1 MNIMFIIPRMG
12 GGGAERVTAHIAN
25 YLSENDYDVTLTTFI
40 SGESFYSLN
49 KEINYIGASCNVS
62 KKSVLRKFSMIKE
75 LFKAVK
81 YISKIIDDIKPD
93 VVISMLTTADI
104 ITYMV
109 KKYGKYHNFKW
120 ISSER
125 AAPSERNIIY
135 QRILNKIYQST
146 DMFVCQGNVMFDY
159 YSFVQN
165 RCIIANP
172 LFSLKLPEII
182 EERKPMEI
190 VASGRLD
197 PKKNFSLLIEAFSMV
212 LKEINISVTLKIYGE
227 GPQRNTLQS
236 QINELQLGDKIIL
249 EGSVSDLHD
258 RINGAALFV
267 LSSNYEGFPN
277 VLLEAMAMG
286 LPVISTDFQSGIARE
301 LIGSENGIIVPV
313 GDVRALKSAIVKILN
328 NKIYRLKM
336 RKNNPY
342 VREQYNI
349 DTIIKKWLKIIEMR

>member
-62 KKSVLRKFSMIKE
+62 K
-75 LFKAVK
+75 
-81 YISKIIDDIKPD
+81 
-93 VVISMLTTADI
+93 
-104 ITYMV
+104 TYMV

-197 PKKNFSLLIEAFSMV
+197 PQKNFSLLIEAFSMV

-328 NKIYRLKM
+328 NKIL
-336 RKNNPY
+336 
-342 VREQYNI
+342 I
-349 DTIIKKWLKIIEMR
+349 LL

>member
-1 MNIMFIIPRMG
+1 
-12 GGGAERVTAHIAN
+12 
-25 YLSENDYDVTLTTFI
+25 
-40 SGESFYSLN
+40 
-49 KEINYIGASCNVS
+49 
-62 KKSVLRKFSMIKE
+62 
-75 LFKAVK
+75 
-81 YISKIIDDIKPD
+81 
-93 VVISMLTTADI
+93 
-104 ITYMV
+104 
-109 KKYGKYHNFKW
+109 
-120 ISSER
+120 
-125 AAPSERNIIY
+125 
-135 QRILNKIYQST
+135 
-146 DMFVCQGNVMFDY
+146 MFDY

-197 PKKNFSLLIEAFSMV
+197 PQKNFSLLIEAFSMV

>member
-1 MNIMFIIPRMG
+1 M
-12 GGGAERVTAHIAN
+12 
-25 YLSENDYDVTLTTFI
+25 
-40 SGESFYSLN
+40 
-49 KEINYIGASCNVS
+49 
-62 KKSVLRKFSMIKE
+62 
-75 LFKAVK
+75 
-81 YISKIIDDIKPD
+81 
-93 VVISMLTTADI
+93 
-104 ITYMV
+104 
-109 KKYGKYHNFKW
+109 
-120 ISSER
+120 
-125 AAPSERNIIY
+125 
-135 QRILNKIYQST
+135 
-146 DMFVCQGNVMFDY
+146 
-159 YSFVQN
+159 
-165 RCIIANP
+165 
-172 LFSLKLPEII
+172 FSLKLPEII

-197 PKKNFSLLIEAFSMV
+197 PQKNFSLLIEAFSMV

-236 QINELQLGDKIIL
+236 QINELRLGDKIIL

>member
-1 MNIMFIIPRMG
+1 
-12 GGGAERVTAHIAN
+12 
-25 YLSENDYDVTLTTFI
+25 
-40 SGESFYSLN
+40 
-49 KEINYIGASCNVS
+49 
-62 KKSVLRKFSMIKE
+62 
-75 LFKAVK
+75 
-81 YISKIIDDIKPD
+81 
-93 VVISMLTTADI
+93 
-104 ITYMV
+104 
-109 KKYGKYHNFKW
+109 
-120 ISSER
+120 
-125 AAPSERNIIY
+125 
-135 QRILNKIYQST
+135 
-146 DMFVCQGNVMFDY
+146 MFDY

-197 PKKNFSLLIEAFSMV
+197 PQKNFSLLIEAFSMV

-236 QINELQLGDKIIL
+236 QINELRLGDKIIL

>member
-109 KKYGKYHNFKW
+109 KKYG
-120 ISSER
+120 
-125 AAPSERNIIY
+125 
-135 QRILNKIYQST
+135 
-146 DMFVCQGNVMFDY
+146 NVMFDY

-197 PKKNFSLLIEAFSMV
+197 PQKNFSLLIEAFSMV

>member
-81 YISKIIDDIKPD
+81 YISKIIDEIKPD

-146 DMFVCQGNVMFDY
+146 DMFVKGTSCL
-159 YSFVQN
+159 
-165 RCIIANP
+165 II
-172 LFSLKLPEII
+172 
-182 EERKPMEI
+182 
-190 VASGRLD
+190 
-197 PKKNFSLLIEAFSMV
+197 
-212 LKEINISVTLKIYGE
+212 T
-227 GPQRNTLQS
+227 
-236 QINELQLGDKIIL
+236 
-249 EGSVSDLHD
+249 
-258 RINGAALFV
+258 ALFKIDV
-267 LSSNYEGFPN
+267 L
-277 VLLEAMAMG
+277 
-286 LPVISTDFQSGIARE
+286 
-301 LIGSENGIIVPV
+301 
-313 GDVRALKSAIVKILN
+313 
-328 NKIYRLKM
+328 
-336 RKNNPY
+336 
-342 VREQYNI
+342 
-349 DTIIKKWLKIIEMR
+349 

>member
-1 MNIMFIIPRMG
+1 
-12 GGGAERVTAHIAN
+12 
-25 YLSENDYDVTLTTFI
+25 
-40 SGESFYSLN
+40 
-49 KEINYIGASCNVS
+49 
-62 KKSVLRKFSMIKE
+62 
-75 LFKAVK
+75 
-81 YISKIIDDIKPD
+81 
-93 VVISMLTTADI
+93 
-104 ITYMV
+104 
-109 KKYGKYHNFKW
+109 
-120 ISSER
+120 
-125 AAPSERNIIY
+125 
-135 QRILNKIYQST
+135 
-146 DMFVCQGNVMFDY
+146 
-159 YSFVQN
+159 
-165 RCIIANP
+165 
-172 LFSLKLPEII
+172 
-182 EERKPMEI
+182 MEI

-197 PKKNFSLLIEAFSMV
+197 PQKNFSLLIEAFSMV

-286 LPVISTDFQSGIARE
+286 LPVISTDFQSGITRE
-301 LIGSENGIIVPV
+301 LIGRENGIIVPV